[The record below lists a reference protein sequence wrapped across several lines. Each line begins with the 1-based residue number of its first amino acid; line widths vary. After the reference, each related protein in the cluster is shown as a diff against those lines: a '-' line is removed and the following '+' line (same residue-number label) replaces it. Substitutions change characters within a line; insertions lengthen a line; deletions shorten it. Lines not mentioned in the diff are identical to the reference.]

1 MGRGKAV
8 RIINLPRPIRE
19 QYRRAL
25 QLEGSGSQSRDL
37 LTHVRRT
44 IRQAQEKFGE
54 DLFQVLTAE
63 ESDLLAVIESGAAEV
78 QHIAEETLLPL
89 ARVEVLLKDLESR
102 KIVEKRKKGGKTAV
116 ARGAAVNLYF
126 IAEKY
131 KSSRG

>member
-63 ESDLLAVIESGAAEV
+63 ESDLLAVIESGAAEI
-78 QHIAEETLLPL
+78 QHIAQESLLPIPQVK
-89 ARVEVLLKDLESR
+89 RLLDDLIDR
-102 KIVEKRKKGGKTAV
+102 GIIVTAKKGGKTDG
-116 ARGAAVNLYF
+116 ARGARIDLYF

-131 KSSRG
+131 KSNRG